1 MGVARRAA
9 AARTAAGRA
18 TAVVTATGMDTEMGK
33 IATLLLGQ
41 KEVDTPMQR
50 KMVEI
55 SKKLSFLCLGVCAI
69 LFGVGLLQGKAL
81 LSMLLIAVSL
91 AVAAIPEGLPAIVT
105 IVLALG
111 VQRLAARHA
120 IVKKLPAV
128 ETLGCASVICSDKTG
143 TLTRNQMTVTD
154 LWTPTPKGKELALVI
169 GALCSDATLNPD
181 GSCAGDPTE
190 TAIVLA
196 AQEQGY
202 DKNQLE
208 QEFPRVAELP
218 FDSTRKRMTTVHP
231 KPGGGYRIMVKGAAD
246 VLLSRSTHILRQ
258 GVQPLDEA
266 ARTQVED
273 ANAQMANQALR
284 VLGLAYK
291 EVSRLPRVSDFGELE
306 KNLTFIGLVGMIDP
320 PRPEVKD
327 AVAVCRKAG
336 IKPVMITGNHVVT
349 AAAIARE
356 LGIPMQQIPQ
366 DRKGMYIITGETKT
380 EG

>member
-1 MGVARRAA
+1 
-9 AARTAAGRA
+9 
-18 TAVVTATGMDTEMGK
+18 
-33 IATLLLGQ
+33 
-41 KEVDTPMQR
+41 
-50 KMVEI
+50 
-55 SKKLSFLCLGVCAI
+55 
-69 LFGVGLLQGKAL
+69 
-81 LSMLLIAVSL
+81 
-91 AVAAIPEGLPAIVT
+91 
-105 IVLALG
+105 
-111 VQRLAARHA
+111 
-120 IVKKLPAV
+120 
-128 ETLGCASVICSDKTG
+128 
-143 TLTRNQMTVTD
+143 MTVTN
-154 LWTPTPKGKELALVI
+154 LWTPATPKGKELALVI
-169 GALCSDATLNPD
+169 GALCSDATLNSD

-266 ARTQVED
+266 ARIQVED

-306 KNLTFIGLVGMIDP
+306 QNLTFIGLVGMIDP
-320 PRPEVKD
+320 PRAEVKA
-327 AVAVCRKAG
+327 AVPSLPPGGHPSR
-336 IKPVMITGNHVVT
+336 
-349 AAAIARE
+349 
-356 LGIPMQQIPQ
+356 
-366 DRKGMYIITGETKT
+366 
-380 EG
+380 